1 MKVLGDESVI
11 LMLAGTLPQISR
23 LKGMKGYAV
32 NVCYIEEWIIFTLM

>member
-23 LKGMKGYAV
+23 LKRMKKYAV
-32 NVCYIEEWIIFTLM
+32 NVCFIGERIIFTLM